1 MSMLWLADAPSMR
14 ALAERLDDV
23 SGGLAPRVAPGLSPV
38 FGLDQVSRH
47 PELAHYAE
55 RLRSLRHWCEATAAD
70 LRRRASIAEQADAVS
85 LDPVEP
91 TAVRAALVAAASGTA
106 DAALADLRQVVA
118 AREAGSDRDAAVAGF
133 FAALPPDTAL
143 AVALADADL
152 VGPLGGVPYGLRYAA
167 NRLLIRQARAEARTL
182 WLTDR
187 VTLFSRL
194 LEPREV
200 RTVRDGRVVS
210 EKAPRQFLL
219 FDASGQ
225 GRVAEVFG
233 DLDTA
238 TSVAVTVPGTGNNL
252 ETYADGPGANA
263 RALHDFA
270 ERFSG
275 GRSATIAW
283 MGCDLPQSLTQATW
297 TSYAEA
303 GGPMLRDFVTGLRL
317 GAGVRTTLVGHSYG
331 STVTGH
337 AVSAGL
343 RPGNLVAVASPGWGV
358 YSAEALHAPGT
369 RLYALRHPHDVIS
382 VAPVISLASKAG
394 LLGLLATPW
403 AGHGQDPILLGGV
416 TRLATGTDT
425 DLVQLGVDAHAHGD
439 YFTTTGQSKI
449 ATKNM
454 AHVIAGDQ
462 GPMPFGGIAR
472 SEPNEG

>member
-1 MSMLWLADAPSMR
+1 MLWLADAPSLR
-14 ALAERLDDV
+14 ALAARLDDV
-23 SGGLAPRVAPGLSPV
+23 SGGLAPRVSAGLSPL
-38 FGLDQVSRH
+38 FSTDQVSRY
-47 PELAHYAE
+47 PELAHYAG
-55 RLRSLRHWCEATAAD
+55 RLRSLRQWCEATSAD
-70 LRRRASIAEQADAVS
+70 LRRRAAIAEQADAVA

-91 TAVRAALVAAASGTA
+91 PAVRSALIAAASGTG
-106 DAALADLRQVVA
+106 DAALSELRLLLAADGAGPGRDGKVA
-118 AREAGSDRDAAVAGF
+118 AF
-133 FAALPPDTAL
+133 FAALPPDAAL
-143 AVALADADL
+143 AVALAGAAL
-152 VGPLGGVPYGLRYAA
+152 VGPLGGVPYDLRYAA
-167 NRLLIRQARAEARTL
+167 NRLLIRQARAEAGAL

-187 VTLFSRL
+187 VALYSRL

-210 EKAPRQFLL
+210 EKLPRQFLL
-219 FDASGQ
+219 FDPSGQ

-252 ETYADGPGANA
+252 GTYGDGPGANA

-283 MGCDLPQSLTQATW
+283 MGCDLPQSLPQATW

-317 GAGVRTTLVGHSYG
+317 SADVRATLVGHSYG

-343 RPGNLVAVASPGWGV
+343 RPGSLVAVASPGWGV
-358 YSAEALHAPGT
+358 YSADDLHAPGT
-369 RLYALRHPHDVIS
+369 RMYALRHPHDAIS
-382 VAPVISLASKAG
+382 VAPVLSAVSKAG

-403 AGHGQDPILLGGV
+403 AGHGQDPILLAGV
-416 TRLATGTDT
+416 TRLATGTDG
-425 DLVQLGVDAHAHGD
+425 DLVQLGLDIDAHGD
-439 YFTTTGQSKI
+439 YFTTS
-449 ATKNM
+449 
-454 AHVIAGDQ
+454 
-462 GPMPFGGIAR
+462 GPTTLSISNIAR
-472 SEPNEG
+472 VILGKRPITFLEARASR